1 MLNVTHQIE
10 EAAQYVQN
18 LWPERPTAGIILGS
32 GLGDLA
38 NDIEQAVLIDYASIP
53 HFPRSTALGHQGRL
67 VCGYLAGMPVITM
80 QGRFHFYEGY
90 SLHELTMPVRV
101 MSALGVGLLIVS
113 NAAGGINPNFSD
125 GDVMIIQDHINLIG
139 GPATASPG
147 DDDKADDRIAT
158 YSCCRGATYDPGCID
173 LARQVA
179 RHEDFSVQLGVYAAQ
194 RGPNYETRAEYRYL
208 RRIGADAVGMSTAP
222 EAIVAAGD
230 GVRVL
235 GLSAITNVCLPDALD
250 ETTGEGVLETAAQAA
265 EKMRRIVFG
274 ILDSFSAI

>member
-1 MLNVTHQIE
+1 MLNITHQTE
-10 EAAQYVQN
+10 EAAQYVQS
-18 LWPERPTAGIILGS
+18 LWPKRPAAGIILGS

-38 NDIEQAVLIDYASIP
+38 NDIEQAELIDYASIP
-53 HFPRSTALGHQGRL
+53 HFPRSTALGHEGRL

-101 MSALGVGLLIVS
+101 MNTLGIGLLIVS
-113 NAAGGINPNFSD
+113 NAAGGINPNFSA

-147 DDDKADDRIAT
+147 DDGQADDRIAT
-158 YSCCRGATYDPGCID
+158 YSCCREATYDSGAID
-173 LARQVA
+173 VAQQVA
-179 RHEDFSVQLGVYAAQ
+179 RRANFVAQLGVYAAQ

-208 RRIGADAVGMSTAP
+208 RRIGVDAVGMSTAP
-222 EAIVAAGD
+222 EALVAAGE

-235 GLSAITNVCLPDALD
+235 GLSAITNICLPDALD
-250 ETTGEGVLETAAQAA
+250 ETTGEGVIETAAQAA

-274 ILDSFSAI
+274 ILDSLSTA

>member
-1 MLNVTHQIE
+1 MT
-10 EAAQYVQN
+10 
-18 LWPERPTAGIILGS
+18 RPTTGS
-32 GLGDLA
+32 QR
-38 NDIEQAVLIDYASIP
+38 IRVVEEQ
-53 HFPRSTALGHQGRL
+53 RT
-67 VCGYLAGMPVITM
+67 
-80 QGRFHFYEGY
+80 
-90 SLHELTMPVRV
+90 
-101 MSALGVGLLIVS
+101 
-113 NAAGGINPNFSD
+113 
-125 GDVMIIQDHINLIG
+125 
-139 GPATASPG
+139 
-147 DDDKADDRIAT
+147 
-158 YSCCRGATYDPGCID
+158 DPGCID

-265 EKMRRIVFG
+265 KKMRRIVFG